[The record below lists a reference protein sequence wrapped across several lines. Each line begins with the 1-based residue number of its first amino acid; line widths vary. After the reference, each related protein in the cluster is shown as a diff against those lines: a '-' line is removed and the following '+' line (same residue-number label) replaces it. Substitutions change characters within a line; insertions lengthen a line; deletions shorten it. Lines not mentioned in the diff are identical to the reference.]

1 MPPQLRQSKF
11 LPCVIALSVGHLAS
25 GQDLLEPHRPSN
37 RPVAGATATSAP
49 GDGPFRVSAG
59 EARGMSQAIVHAL
72 DELARKGA
80 DTLDRILSQQQAADS
95 LGRKAAQLE
104 EAKDEYMAE
113 YRSGLFCS
121 GCQQSRS
128 QILAKREQ
136 FPHPGMHIVKPTEA
150 EIQAKEAALQAP
162 IDRLRAD
169 QRNAKQRQKELESH
183 LNDILEQLEF
193 GVRLWCTAATCEEN
207 LILQEVERRLKVD
220 RSDKD
225 KADRQVASAF
235 LLLSS
240 KNPKDRAQAE
250 ADTRLWKAVAEKAEA
265 QQAKDLAWARQA
277 VQAAETVRQAEQR
290 EIDGFLGRGKL
301 PTRTSLSASF
311 ARASVMAS
319 HPQLGGNFRMGA
331 LRPEGV
337 PYALQTESPLASV
350 DQFITRFRASD
361 SRLTL
366 EALTSGGLKRGPAA
380 PGKKTAPGS
389 ELARPNRPTSKPK
402 KDDLLD
408 IGP

>member
-1 MPPQLRQSKF
+1 MPTPLRRSP
-11 LPCVIALSVGHLAS
+11 LLLCLILLSLGHPALS
-25 GQDLLEPHRPSN
+25 QDLLDPFRTPPK
-37 RPVAGATATSAP
+37 PVSGAAASAP
-49 GDGPFRVSAG
+49 GDGPFRASAS
-59 EARGMSQAIVHAL
+59 EARAMSQSIVHAL
-72 DELARKGA
+72 EELALEGN
-80 DTLDRILSQQQAADS
+80 DTLDQIRSLEQNAAV
-95 LGRKAAQLE
+95 LGRKAGELE
-104 EAKDEYMAE
+104 AAKDAYMAE

-128 QILAKREQ
+128 QILAKHEP

-150 EIQAKEAALQAP
+150 EIQAKDAALQAP
-162 IDRLRAD
+162 IDRALAE
-169 QRNAKQRQKELESH
+169 RQGLQKRLAELKAR

-193 GVRLWCTAATCEEN
+193 GVRLWRTAATCEEN
-207 LILQEVERRLKVD
+207 LILQETDRRLKQD

-235 LLLSS
+235 LHLSS
-240 KNPKDRAQAE
+240 KDPKDRAQAE
-250 ADTRLWKAVAEKAEA
+250 ADTRLWKAVAEKAET
-265 QQAKDLAWARQA
+265 QQARDLAWARQA
-277 VQAAETVRQAEQR
+277 IQAAETVRQAEQR

-301 PTRTSLSASF
+301 STRTSLSASF
-311 ARASVMAS
+311 TRASVMAS

-350 DQFITRFRASD
+350 DQFIARFRASD

-366 EALTSGGLKRGPAA
+366 ESLTSGGLKRGPAA
-380 PGKKTAPGS
+380 PGKKAAPGS
-389 ELARPNRPTSKPK
+389 ELARPNRPTPKPK